1 MASRRSTIL
10 SMDENGRNGGRILP
24 NVTNRKLIWFG
35 SILLVLFLAWIDG
48 GEEAL
53 HPISQEIAVPE
64 NAE

>member
-1 MASRRSTIL
+1 
-10 SMDENGRNGGRILP
+10 MDENGRNGGRILP